1 MNAAELVQEVYSSLE
16 QKDAERALSLL
27 ADDFAF
33 SGATPVPLNKHEWVG
48 VVSALT
54 AAMPDF
60 SFGYRLSKEE
70 GSKVEGTVNLTGTQ
84 SNELVLPMP
93 GVPRVAATGRKV
105 ALPREKVELDTR
117 DGQITLL
124 KVENL
129 PNGGVPGILQQLGVS
144 LPESG

>member
-16 QKDAERALSLL
+16 QRDAKRALSLL

-33 SGATPVPLNKHEWVG
+33 SGATPVPLDKHQWVG

-60 SFGYRLSKEE
+60 SFDYRLTKEE
-70 GSKVEGTVNLTGTQ
+70 SGMVEGTVTLTGTQ

-93 GVPRVAATGRKV
+93 GVPRVPATGKKV
-105 ALPREKVELDTR
+105 ALPSEKVELDTR
-117 DGQITLL
+117 DGQIISL
-124 KVENL
+124 KVESV

-144 LPESG
+144 LPEV

>member
-16 QKDAERALSLL
+16 QKDTKRALSLL
-27 ADDFAF
+27 ADKFVF
-33 SGATPVPLNKHEWVG
+33 SGATPVPLDKHQWVG

-60 SFGYRLSKEE
+60 SFGYHLSKEE
-70 GSKVEGTVNLTGTQ
+70 GSMVEGTVNLTGTQ
-84 SNELVLPMP
+84 TNELVLPMP
-93 GVPRVAATGRKV
+93 GTPRVPATGRKV
-105 ALPREKVELDTR
+105 DLPREKVELDTR
-117 DGQITLL
+117 DGKIISL

-144 LPESG
+144 LPA